1 MTYEIM
7 YNIVAVYGSTTVRDV
22 ISMVS
27 ASNADIML
35 ETYTKMHMHQHAEC
49 VDYLFFNSD
58 LKGDNE
64 LNCEYSGL
72 PSVKSYNSSID
83 DYNNIY

>member
-7 YNIVAVYGSTTVRDV
+7 YNIVAVHGSVTVRDV

-35 ETYTKMHMHQHAEC
+35 ETYSKMNMHRHAEC

-58 LKGDNE
+58 LKDDNE
-64 LNCEYSGL
+64 LSCEYSGL
-72 PSVKSYNSSID
+72 PSVKSYNNTIS
-83 DYNNIY
+83 Y